1 MKLLVCT
8 IYVLLCIFVLYAPNV
23 HPQIIGMGNI
33 TLPQCETY
41 NDTNCTQCL
50 QSIMCYWCEKSAT
63 CITIDFTGLVST
75 TCPVE
80 DLFVTQCVLN
90 GLYSI
95 IIIVAAVL
103 LLLVGVLICLPCLL
117 CCICCCC
124 LRARKGSLSKKLY
137 KQQMMKIE
145 ENRTN
150 KRLKREIVTS
160 DIKNKYLN
168 Y

>member
-50 QSIMCYWCEKSAT
+50 QSIMCYWCEKTSA

-103 LLLVGVLICLPCLL
+103 LFVGVFLCLCIT
-117 CCICCCC
+117 CCVCCCWC
-124 LRARKGSLSKKLY
+124 RAKKRSYSEDRQQLQMDKIKESKDAK
-137 KQQMMKIE
+137 
-145 ENRTN
+145 RTERDQ
-150 KRLKREIVTS
+150 KRAEIR
-160 DIKNKYLN
+160 NKYN
-168 Y
+168 V